1 VSKEKLSIEYSGASD
16 IGMIRT
22 ENQDS
27 FGKFP
32 PDNLDIYSD
41 KGQLFIVADGIGG
54 HAGGKEAS
62 SLAVETISN
71 AYFNSLSDETGV
83 ALRIAIEAAN
93 TAIHQKAQN
102 SEKFGRMGT
111 TCTSMV
117 IKNNAA
123 AIGQVGDSKVYRI
136 EKNKIE
142 QLTMEHTQLNEMLK
156 EKILTEE
163 EAKNY
168 PSKSALSRAL
178 GMEEKVK
185 ADIIDDIP
193 LKHGQIFVLCTD
205 GLSKVNKE
213 EILNIV
219 TQNSPEDSCV
229 KLINL
234 ANERG
239 GKDNVTVQI
248 LKINAEQISPKGS
261 SLEKDKITVER
272 KKKSKWLFII
282 PVLVILAAIGFLF
295 GNSVVK
301 LFNKE
306 TKEDSGNNQI
316 INNEKSTAEKEPDNG
331 PLAQADI
338 LFKKRNYEEALIV
351 YQDLLEK
358 EPMNLAALEA
368 VNNIAGIYKDRADK
382 LKAEKKFAEALN
394 LYLKIQKI
402 QPENIEVRNSVL
414 ICENQIKFSERRVD
428 NNEVN
433 YQVNGINLSDWNFI
447 NIDKSQYE
455 IDGRSIKFFSTSFE
469 KKSLINYN
477 LNNADISA
485 DIQVLTNP
493 NGGGAGIIFG
503 YNAYSSGND
512 EKYYLLKFEGDNY
525 ILQFVENNSVEQLT
539 VQKVGNNNPGS
550 RNLGVKCSG
559 NLINIY
565 EGMNLTYSWKSQE
578 KIYGKAG
585 IYADKNVQV
594 KFQNIL
600 IRGNK

>member
-1 VSKEKLSIEYSGASD
+1 MSKEKLFIEYSGASD

-83 ALRIAIEAAN
+83 ALRTAIEAAN

-239 GKDNVTVQI
+239 GKDNVTVQV

-351 YQDLLEK
+351 YQNLLEK

-414 ICENQIKFSERRVD
+414 ICENQIKFSERSVD

-539 VQKVGNNNPGS
+539 VQKAGNNNPGS

>member
-1 VSKEKLSIEYSGASD
+1 MSKEKLSIEYSGASD

-83 ALRIAIEAAN
+83 ALRNAIEAAN

-239 GKDNVTVQI
+239 GKDNVTVQV

-351 YQDLLEK
+351 YQNLLEK
-358 EPMNLAALEA
+358 EPMNLTALEA

-428 NNEVN
+428 NNELN

-512 EKYYLLKFEGDNY
+512 EKYYLLKFVGDNY

-539 VQKVGNNNPGS
+539 VQKAGNNNPGS

>member
-1 VSKEKLSIEYSGASD
+1 MSKEKLSIEYSGASD

-351 YQDLLEK
+351 YQNLLEK

-368 VNNIAGIYKDRADK
+368 VNNIAGIYRDRADK

-428 NNEVN
+428 NNELN

-512 EKYYLLKFEGDNY
+512 EKYYLLKFVGDNY

>member
-32 PDNLDIYSD
+32 LDNLDIYSD

-239 GKDNVTVQI
+239 GKDNVTVQV

-351 YQDLLEK
+351 YQNLLEK
-358 EPMNLAALEA
+358 EPMNLTALEA

-414 ICENQIKFSERRVD
+414 ICENQIKFSERSVD

-469 KKSLINYN
+469 KKSIINYN

-539 VQKVGNNNPGS
+539 VQKAGNNNPGS

>member
-1 VSKEKLSIEYSGASD
+1 MSKEKLSIEYSGASD

-239 GKDNVTVQI
+239 GKDNVTVQV

-331 PLAQADI
+331 ALAQADI

-351 YQDLLEK
+351 YQNLLEK

-539 VQKVGNNNPGS
+539 VQKAGNNNPGS

>member
-1 VSKEKLSIEYSGASD
+1 MSKEKLFIEYSGASD

-83 ALRIAIEAAN
+83 ALRNAIEAAN

-351 YQDLLEK
+351 YQNLLEK
-358 EPMNLAALEA
+358 EPMNLTALEA

-512 EKYYLLKFEGDNY
+512 EKYYLLKFVGDNY

>member
-1 VSKEKLSIEYSGASD
+1 MSKEKLSIEYSGASD

-239 GKDNVTVQI
+239 GKDNVTVQV

-351 YQDLLEK
+351 YQNLLEK

-414 ICENQIKFSERRVD
+414 ICENQIKFSERSVD

-512 EKYYLLKFEGDNY
+512 EKYYLLKFVGDNY

-539 VQKVGNNNPGS
+539 VQKAGNNNPGS